1 MNDTLKIAQIS
12 DTHLFSDKNSL
23 HCGANVYTNLVNV
36 LQHIKQVEMPDA
48 IIFTGD
54 LTQDHTRGSYQQ
66 FVNAFQQ
73 ANIQTPVY
81 FIAGNHDEHAELN
94 HYLLKAPFNK
104 AKNILHQGS
113 EWQILLVNSKSE
125 NPSGY
130 INKSALKELEE
141 NIDPDKKQL
150 IFMHHHP
157 IDVGYFI
164 DTHGLKN
171 KNDFWQY
178 IQPFKSI
185 KALACGHVHNAISLL
200 PVLLPV
206 LVPVTMSS
214 PVNKPKHTVNYKTE
228 QTDYPLPLY
237 TCPATSIQL
246 DTLANTSKCNG
257 QGAGYRVFELHND
270 GVHNNDSL
278 VTRTHFL
285 GIKREEVQ

>member
-1 MNDTLKIAQIS
+1 MNNTLKIAQIS

-23 HCGANVYTNLVNV
+23 HCGANVYNNLVSV
-36 LQHIKQVEMPDA
+36 LQHINQVEMPDA

-73 ANIQTPVY
+73 VNIQIPVY
-81 FIAGNHDEHAELN
+81 FTAGNHDEYAELN
-94 HYLLKAPFNK
+94 HYLSKTPFNK
-104 AKNILHQGS
+104 AKNIIHQGS

-141 NIDPDKKQL
+141 DIDPDKKQL

-178 IQPFKSI
+178 IQPFKTI
-185 KALACGHVHNAISLL
+185 KALACGHVHNALSLL
-200 PVLLPV
+200 PASINEPIYRAN
-206 LVPVTMSS
+206 
-214 PVNKPKHTVNYKTE
+214 NKAQ

-237 TCPATSIQL
+237 TCPATSIQF
-246 DTLANTSKCNG
+246 DTSANTSKCNG
-257 QGAGYRVFELHND
+257 QGAGYRIFELCND
-270 GVHNNDSL
+270 EVHNHRTL
-278 VTRTHFL
+278 VTRTYFL
-285 GIKREEVQ
+285 GINREGIQ